1 MRRLSRFSEFIN
13 ESILNESVV
22 VFSDRFKKLLSKID
36 SPVAK
41 SLLDIETKDL
51 DVANNYIDIADNKNQ
66 ITFITDRKAKE
77 LLSSPEAKKVTHM
90 GSGHLTHS
98 EANNNV
104 FNALGY
110 TPEGPQ
116 TYHPQSGE
124 EGVIESEY
132 TSPTSGNVYC
142 KVVFPGGISVINKA
156 RLRPVDLSKLPFSKN
171 RQPGRIGASVQALL
185 RSADVTYSN
194 AEIEQFV
201 NKYKSEFDKFN
212 DAFRNFELVSG
223 KEIHHWYQASN
234 YLHGTSKGQL
244 SNSCMGRA
252 PERWLEIYT
261 MNPDVCQLLIL
272 KDDDQQDKIK
282 GRALVWKLTQPVGIT
297 YVDRIYTH
305 DDSDLEL
312 FKQYI
317 KEQGWYLKNRY
328 TSSTSDTTMIAPDG
342 SESRPREL
350 IVKVDAREYS
360 GYPYLDTFKFYTPSS
375 GKLSTDSGDYQ
386 LEDTGGGYSN
396 QECEYCGGD
405 GYNECGECYGRGNV
419 RCGECDNGKLE
430 CPECEG
436 EGSIQCSTCDGS
448 GGDASSDPCPDCN
461 GDGVQACPDCQGD
474 GNRDCPDCDGN
485 GRTECEEC
493 GGEGQQPCS
502 ECNW

>member
-1 MRRLSRFSEFIN
+1 MRFLKFNDFLL
-13 ESILNESVV
+13 ESVLNESVV

-41 SLLDIETKDL
+41 SILDIETKDL
-51 DVANNYIDIADNKNQ
+51 EVANNYIDIADNKNQ

-77 LLSSPEAKKVTHM
+77 LLSSPEAKLVTL
-90 GSGHLTHS
+90 SGTGYLKHS
-98 EANNNV
+98 PANNDI
-104 FNALGY
+104 FATLGY
-110 TPEGPQ
+110 TPEGSETYKPQ
-116 TYHPQSGE
+116 PDEKGT
-124 EGVIESEY
+124 VVSEA
-132 TSPTSGNVYC
+132 TAPSGNVYVMVQFPNGVS
-142 KVVFPGGISVINKA
+142 VVNKNSV
-156 RLRPVDLSKLPFSKN
+156 RTTDLSKLPFSKN
-171 RQPGRIGASVQALL
+171 RQPGRVGASIQTLL
-185 RSADVTYSN
+185 RAVDVTYSN

-223 KEIHHWYQASN
+223 KEIHHWYQHGN
-234 YLHGTSKGQL
+234 YLHGTNKGQL
-244 SNSCMGRA
+244 SNSCMARA
-252 PERWLEIYT
+252 PESWLQIYT
-261 MNPDVCQLLIL
+261 MNLDVCQLLIL
-272 KDDDQQDKIK
+272 KDDDNQDKIK
-282 GRALVWKLTQPVGIT
+282 GRALVWKLSQPAGIT

-317 KEQGWYLKNRY
+317 REQGWYLKYIY

-342 SESRPREL
+342 SESRPKEL
-350 IVKVDAREYS
+350 IVKVAAKDYS
-360 GYPYLDTFKFYTPSS
+360 GYPYLDTIKFFTPSS

-396 QECEYCGGD
+396 QECDYCGGD
-405 GYNECGECYGRGNV
+405 GYNECGECYGRGNI
-419 RCGECDNGKLE
+419 RCGECDNGRLE

-485 GRTECEEC
+485 GRVECEEC
-493 GGEGQQPCS
+493 GGEGQQPCH